1 MIRFQDPKSHRL
13 IEKRRRDRMNACL
26 NELLQLTPHETIDNQ
41 RRIEK
46 TEIIEM
52 AIKHVK
58 HLISTLHEKCNK
70 QTKTIR
76 KEFCYLFLFFLFLIL
91 AKTTM
96 SNLDSYRTGYRNGLS
111 DVFDFLD
118 QYSDSD
124 QLLAELTE
132 YFKEKEIDL
141 KSLTGE
147 QDFST
152 KRMLIVFLL
161 FRISR
166 STR

>member
-1 MIRFQDPKSHRL
+1 
-13 IEKRRRDRMNACL
+13 
-26 NELLQLTPHETIDNQ
+26 
-41 RRIEK
+41 
-46 TEIIEM
+46 
-52 AIKHVK
+52 
-58 HLISTLHEKCNK
+58 
-70 QTKTIR
+70 
-76 KEFCYLFLFFLFLIL
+76 
-91 AKTTM
+91 M
-96 SNLDSYRTGYRNGLS
+96 SNLDSYRSGYRNGLS

-161 FRISR
+161 FQISR